1 MLGPLLFRLVI
12 TLAVAAIAGG
22 TTVWRHPTFLTFLV
36 LEAAWSLAEGLL
48 SRGGGR
54 VPVAVTKTSINPRQ
68 VPFVM
73 SGKLYL
79 LLRMVYHAI
88 LIAFFAR
95 MGSKA
100 VSPTTPLALAGI
112 SLMVVG
118 IVLRGWSMK
127 TLGERFRSF
136 EVRAETQGLET
147 RGPYAIVRHPGY
159 LALALFDLGM
169 PLLLNSVGLLALLVV
184 PLAVMFRR
192 VSAEEQLLLEAYPVD
207 YPRYV
212 TRTRRLVPLIY

>member
-22 TTVWRHPTFLTFLV
+22 TAVLRHPAFLTFLV
-36 LEAAWSLAEGLL
+36 LEAAWSLAEELL
-48 SRGGGR
+48 SRGR
-54 VPVAVTKTSINPRQ
+54 RPAAVTNASINPRQ

-88 LIAFFAR
+88 LIASFAR
-95 MGSKA
+95 IGSKA
-100 VSPTTPLALAGI
+100 ASPTTPLALAGI

-136 EVRAETQGLET
+136 EVRAETLGLET

-169 PLLLNSVGLLALLVV
+169 PLLLNRVGLLALVVV

-192 VSAEEQLLLEAYPVD
+192 VSAEEDLLLGAYPAE
-207 YPRYV
+207 YPGYV
-212 TRTRRLVPLIY
+212 MRTRRIVPLIY